1 MAALAL
7 VACDAERSDADAPE
21 RGQPRAREHVT
32 PPREAGEGPGVR
44 ASDADA
50 PGAVHPLL
58 SLPVTGPVL
67 AQKGQ
72 KVDPY
77 RTRYEFTRD
86 AFTFN
91 LPVWEKALAPYRGR
105 EGLRYLE
112 VGLFEGRS
120 ALWMLE
126 NVLTHPSST
135 LVGIDPFGDPY
146 GVENVEGRFYANL
159 EKSGR
164 KNQVTVIKG
173 YSGPELRKLP
183 PESFDIIYV
192 DGSHAAPD
200 VLEDAVLCMRLLKT
214 GGLLIFDDYKWNLGA
229 PLIDRPEAA
238 LNAFMY
244 FYGPRFEVVHADY
257 QVFLRRR
264 AEEAR

>member
-1 MAALAL
+1 MRSLTLTLTLTLTLAGCTADRVSARGDAGAAA
-7 VACDAERSDADAPE
+7 ARDTGPAADA
-21 RGQPRAREHVT
+21 
-32 PPREAGEGPGVR
+32 GEL
-44 ASDADA
+44 
-50 PGAVHPLL
+50 HPLL
-58 SLPVTGPVL
+58 KLPITGPVL

-91 LPVWEKALAPYRGR
+91 LPIWEKALAPYVGR
-105 EGLRYLE
+105 PGLRYLE

-126 NVLTHPSST
+126 NVLTDPTSS

-146 GVENVEGRFYANL
+146 GVDNVEGRFYANL
-159 EKSGR
+159 EKSGQ
-164 KNQVTVIKG
+164 KNRVTVIKG

-183 PESFDIIYV
+183 PDSFDLIYI

-200 VLEDAVLCMRLLKT
+200 VLEDAVLCMRLVKE
-214 GGLLIFDDYKWNLGA
+214 GGLLFFDDYRWNLGA
-229 PLIDRPEAA
+229 PLIERPEAA

-244 FYGPRFEVVHADY
+244 FYSDRFEVVHADY

-264 AEEAR
+264 APP